1 MRELEQGQGIGD
13 IPETWVS
20 RGHIEKEI
28 RPQVW
33 GSNVRTKLLIQANDQ
48 QLGDWQGWK
57 KVVKPRSKAER
68 NRQRGWGTD
77 AGPGGAGR
85 AAGI

>member
-1 MRELEQGQGIGD
+1 MDVKGPYREGNQATG
-13 IPETWVS
+13 
-20 RGHIEKEI
+20 
-28 RPQVW
+28 
-33 GSNVRTKLLIQANDQ
+33 GSNSRTKLVVQANDH

-68 NRQRGWGTD
+68 NRPRGWGTD
-77 AGPGGAGR
+77 AGPGGAGG